1 MISTRDRQVFDE
13 ILDQTVAA
21 LPEQLHE
28 LLEEVPLIVEDEP
41 SRALLDDLFEEGDAD
56 GGGDLCGLH
65 WGTALTERSVEA
77 GGEMPGMPDTMMLF
91 RGPILRMSGYQ
102 AAGPGGRRGK
112 GLVELR
118 RQIKITLLHE
128 MGHHFGLD
136 EDDLD
141 ELGYG

>member
-21 LPEQLHE
+21 LPEQLHD

-41 SRALLDDLFEEGDAD
+41 SRALLEDLLEEGEAD
-56 GGGDLCGLH
+56 DGGDLCGLH

-77 GGEMPGMPDTMMLF
+77 AADFPDTMMLF

-102 AAGPGGRRGK
+102 GGGPSGRRGR

-136 EDDLD
+136 EDDL
-141 ELGYG
+141 EALGYG

>member
-1 MISTRDRQVFDE
+1 MISNRDRRLFDE
-13 ILDQTVAA
+13 VLDQTIAD
-21 LPEQLHE
+21 LPPQLHE

-41 SRALLDDLFEEGDAD
+41 SRALLEDLLEDGAD

-77 GGEMPGMPDTMMLF
+77 GADMPGVPDTMMLF
-91 RGPILRMSGYQ
+91 RGPIMRLSGYHGK
-102 AAGPGGRRGK
+102 GPGVGGKRG
-112 GLVELR
+112 LAELR

-128 MGHHFGLD
+128 VGHHFGLD
-136 EDDLD
+136 EDDLN